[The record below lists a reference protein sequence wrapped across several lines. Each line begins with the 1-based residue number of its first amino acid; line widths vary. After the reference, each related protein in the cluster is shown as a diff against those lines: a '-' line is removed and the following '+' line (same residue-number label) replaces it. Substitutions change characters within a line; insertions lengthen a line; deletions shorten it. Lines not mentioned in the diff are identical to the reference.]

1 MVKYKVKD
9 SVLWRVIEDDA
20 VLLNLKTNYY
30 YSLNKSGSL
39 ILQELND
46 GKSIDEVVEYL
57 FNYYDLGTKCGIDY
71 TGLVEFIVNAM
82 VDMKEPFLGADDEI

>member
-57 FNYYDLGTKCGIDY
+57 FNYYDREVDRTKIITD
-71 TGLVEFIVNAM
+71 VEELISDLSKEEMIERVN
-82 VDMKEPFLGADDEI
+82 